1 VPSKA
6 LQPKLCSAHL
16 PANRQPHG
24 DKLARLRRHLDLFR
38 QGRVLLRAG
47 ARFLNE
53 LFAEFEGFP
62 YGEYDDQVDTVT
74 LPITAPSRR

>member
-1 VPSKA
+1 MVT
-6 LQPKLCSAHL
+6 
-16 PANRQPHG
+16 N
-24 DKLARLRRHLDLFR
+24 LRGFADTSTCFR

-62 YGEYDDQVDTVT
+62 HGEYDDQVDTVT